1 MKGKNTE
8 SAQKSRENESDREV
22 VDFLSSDWY
31 AEQCEIYLP
40 HIKSN
45 KAKSRLDILKS
56 FKLISKKLR
65 RGKRSRC
72 QPRFKMA
79 TFVFH
84 FLYWKGSVIL
94 KNHKTR

>member
-40 HIKSN
+40 HIKCN

-65 RGKRSRC
+65 KEVRDRGVSHDSKWQRSC
-72 QPRFKMA
+72 S
-79 TFVFH
+79 TFYIGKVQ
-84 FLYWKGSVIL
+84 LS
-94 KNHKTR
+94 